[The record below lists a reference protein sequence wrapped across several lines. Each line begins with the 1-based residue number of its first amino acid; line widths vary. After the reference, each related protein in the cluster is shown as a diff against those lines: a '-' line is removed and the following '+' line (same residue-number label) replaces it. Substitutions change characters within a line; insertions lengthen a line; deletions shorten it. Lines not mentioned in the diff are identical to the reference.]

1 MEESRSGMTWLG
13 VLFFVVILLVLL
25 GGGLGGCGNGL
36 WGNRGNC
43 VPEGGCSRVSNCEVE
58 KREIIDSA
66 RTQYLTEQQG
76 EETRTAIRDSR
87 DAVMGQASRIY
98 EAQQAEKIFDLKMEN
113 MSLKNNFYTKEL
125 VGGLS
130 QQLSDCCCAFNRRLD
145 AIECDMLKQPRLSGV
160 AATCNG
166 QLVPAIF
173 RDDCGNCGRNR
184 NI

>member
-1 MEESRSGMTWLG
+1 MSWIG
-13 VLFFVVILLVLL
+13 VLFVILVIWAIF
-25 GGGLGGCGNGL
+25 GGGFGNG
-36 WGNRGNC
+36 WGNRGSC
-43 VPEGGCSRVSNCEVE
+43 AYDGCNRVSNCEVE

-76 EETRTAIRDSR
+76 EETRLAIRDSR

-98 EAQQAEKIFDLKMEN
+98 EAQQSEKIFDLKMEN
-113 MSLKNNFYTKEL
+113 MSLKNSFYTKEL

-130 QQLSDCCCAFNRRLD
+130 QQMERFCCEFNRRLD
-145 AIECDMLKQPRLSGV
+145 GIECDMLKQPKLSGV

-173 RDDCGNCGRNR
+173 RNDCGNCFGRNR
-184 NI
+184 DI

>member
-1 MEESRSGMTWLG
+1 MEDSKTGMSWIG
-13 VLFFVVILLVLL
+13 VLFVILVIWAIF
-25 GGGLGGCGNGL
+25 GGGFGNG
-36 WGNRGNC
+36 WGNRGSC
-43 VPEGGCSRVSNCEVE
+43 AYDGCNRVSNCEVE

-76 EETRTAIRDSR
+76 EETRLAIRDSR

-98 EAQQAEKIFDLKMEN
+98 EAQQSEKIFDLKMEN
-113 MSLKNNFYTKEL
+113 MSLKNSFYTKEL

-130 QQLSDCCCAFNRRLD
+130 QQMERFCCEFNRRLD
-145 AIECDMLKQPRLSGV
+145 GIECDMLKQPKLSGV

-173 RDDCGNCGRNR
+173 RNDCGNCFGRNR
-184 NI
+184 DI

>member
-1 MEESRSGMTWLG
+1 MEESKSGMSWIG
-13 VLFFVVILLVLL
+13 VLFVILVIWAIF
-25 GGGLGGCGNGL
+25 GGGFGNG
-36 WGNRGNC
+36 WGNRGSC
-43 VPEGGCSRVSNCEVE
+43 AYDGCNRVSNCEVE

-76 EETRTAIRDSR
+76 EETRLAIRDSR

-98 EAQQAEKIFDLKMEN
+98 EAQQSEKIFDLKMEN
-113 MSLKNNFYTKEL
+113 MSLKNSFYTKEL

-130 QQLSDCCCAFNRRLD
+130 QQMERFCCEFNRRLD
-145 AIECDMLKQPRLSGV
+145 GIECDMLKQPKLSGV

-173 RDDCGNCGRNR
+173 RNDCGNCFGRNR
-184 NI
+184 DI